1 MKAEDRIVIF
11 ITTGTEAEAHTI
23 AGQLIEHR
31 MAACVNIVPGV
42 DSIFRWNGKVETD
55 RESLL
60 IIKSKFALLQETIDL
75 VKRLHS
81 YEVPE
86 IIAMPVIGG
95 NEEYLRWMDS
105 EVER

>member
-1 MKAEDRIVIF
+1 MDKEDRIVIF
-11 ITTGTEAEAHTI
+11 VTTGTEAEAHNI

-42 DSIFRWNGKVETD
+42 DSTFRWEGKIETD

-60 IIKSKFALLQETIDL
+60 IIKSKAGLLRKTVDL
-75 VKRLHS
+75 VKQLHS

-95 NEEYLRWMDS
+95 NEAYLQWIDN
-105 EVER
+105 EVRS